1 MKRAA
6 FVTLAITGVV
16 LLMGTHGFV
25 QTRRGSGHRP
35 SLLPCH
41 YKTVGVPGKNGE
53 SQKLGLRYDREQIA
67 AAMRSN
73 PAYEVFDRYD
83 GRGVIVSRLFNGV
96 KYNLVFDQ
104 YGGFNLN
111 TYNFKGYP
119 GSGTVAWGEKCDTP
133 DRILRRNVYR
143 MIEDLPLDAAQQTE
157 LKRYVLVTK
166 AVNGRIF

>member
-1 MKRAA
+1 MKRVP
-6 FVTLAITGVV
+6 FVTVAITGAV
-16 LLMGTHGFV
+16 LLLSTQGFV
-25 QTRRGSGHRP
+25 QSRRGSGHRP
-35 SLLPCH
+35 SLFPCQ
-41 YKTVGVPGKNGE
+41 YKTIGVPGKNGE
-53 SQKLGLRYDREQIA
+53 SQKLSLLYDRERIA

-73 PAYEVFDRYD
+73 PAYDVFDRYD

-119 GSGTVAWGEKCDTP
+119 GGTVAWGERCDTP
-133 DRILRRNVYR
+133 DRVLRRNVYR
-143 MIEDLPLDAAQQTE
+143 MIEDLPLDAAQATE